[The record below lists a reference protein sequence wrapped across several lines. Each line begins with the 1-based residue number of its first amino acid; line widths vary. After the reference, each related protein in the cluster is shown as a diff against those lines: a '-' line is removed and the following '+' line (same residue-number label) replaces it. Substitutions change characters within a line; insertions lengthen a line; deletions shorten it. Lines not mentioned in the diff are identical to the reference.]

1 MLDLKIGDKVRCI
14 SGGVC
19 TFTKNKIYVIDSF
32 TMEGYTRLVNDF
44 NILISIQMLRSDWE
58 LVTDNIKKGPFERDP
73 VPENAWDISNIDV
86 PDFEKL
92 AETFNKNQYE
102 FISSLK
108 TKSKT

>member
-1 MLDLKIGDKVRCI
+1 MLDLKVGDKVK
-14 SGGVC
+14 C
-19 TFTKNKIYVIDSF
+19 TTDCLYSFSKNKIYIIEDFDLNRDAKMFSDLGNLVPI
-32 TMEGYTRLVNDF
+32 RLFESN
-44 NILISIQMLRSDWE
+44 WE

-102 FISSLK
+102 FIASLK